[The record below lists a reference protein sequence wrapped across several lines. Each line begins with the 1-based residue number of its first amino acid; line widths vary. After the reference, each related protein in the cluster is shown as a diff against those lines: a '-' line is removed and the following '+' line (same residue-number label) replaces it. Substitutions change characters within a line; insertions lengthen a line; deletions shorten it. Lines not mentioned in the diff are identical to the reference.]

1 MKSLILVAA
10 TVLSLTASV
19 SAGGHNTEEVVCTGN
34 NDVCKGGNQSGPAVS
49 VPVTVPV
56 GKRTIMDLFRGAAVK
71 REAATVSQIAAQV
84 ASHSLDPSIKSAAIA
99 AGWTP
104 PSKRDL
110 GIVES
115 LVERATKGGAK
126 GGATGAAKGGAAGG
140 NITPAAAAAHL
151 SAGKPIPEP
160 IQKAAIAA
168 GWTPPGGKK
177 QATAGGKTGAATG
190 KKTGGAAGK
199 KTKPA
204 KRDGIYARE
213 AGLSHK
219 QVHSL
224 LHHMENN
231 PEAEEFVMNAIN
243 NDPNVEEFT
252 EKLAGKWLKAREV
265 IPVAYLAERDA
276 EAAAN
281 RAADASFNQ
290 FVEKRDA
297 LPEADADAEQ
307 HYFDERD
314 AYPEASFEIDER
326 EADPEAEA
334 YYQYFE
340 ERDAAPE
347 SWVYDYDY

>member
-1 MKSLILVAA
+1 MSARVATRVAQQFRCPSPFQLASEPSWTSSGALLV
-10 TVLSLTASV
+10 SQPF
-19 SAGGHNTEEVVCTGN
+19 VCL
-34 NDVCKGGNQSGPAVS
+34 PAVTNANI
-49 VPVTVPV
+49 PP
-56 GKRTIMDLFRGAAVK
+56 RLVK

-115 LVERATKGGAK
+115 LVERATKG
-126 GGATGAAKGGAAGG
+126 ATGAAKGGAAGG
-140 NITPAAAAAHL
+140 NITPAAAAAHV

-160 IQKAAIAA
+160 IKKAAIAA

-177 QATAGGKTGAATG
+177 QAKAGAKTGAAAD
-190 KKTGGAAGK
+190 KKTGAGGAGK
-199 KTKPA
+199 KTKAA

-213 AGLSHK
+213 AALSHK

-252 EKLAGKWLKAREV
+252 EKLAGKWLKAREL

-281 RAADASFNQ
+281 RAADASFTR
-290 FVEKRDA
+290 FVAKRDA
-297 LPEADADAEQ
+297 LPEAEAEAEQ

-314 AYPEASFEIDER
+314 AYPEVEFGIEQR
-326 EADPEAEA
+326 EADPEADA

-347 SWVYDYDY
+347 AWVYEYDY

>member
-1 MKSLILVAA
+1 MCMCAI
-10 TVLSLTASV
+10 
-19 SAGGHNTEEVVCTGN
+19 
-34 NDVCKGGNQSGPAVS
+34 
-49 VPVTVPV
+49 
-56 GKRTIMDLFRGAAVK
+56 TIANMPPRLVK

-84 ASHSLDPSIKSAAIA
+84 ASHSLDPSLKSAAIA

-110 GIVES
+110 H
-115 LVERATKGGAK
+115 LVERATK
-126 GGATGAAKGGAAGG
+126 GAAKGGAAGG
-140 NITPAAAAAHL
+140 AKGKAAGGEISTSAAVAHV
-151 SAGKPIPEP
+151 SAGKPIPEA

-177 QATAGGKTGAATG
+177 GGKAGQTGATTGKTGA
-190 KKTGGAAGK
+190 KKAKGS
-199 KTKPA
+199 

-213 AGLSHK
+213 AALSHK

-231 PEAEEFVMNAIN
+231 PEAEEFVVNAIN
-243 NDPNVEEFT
+243 NDPDVEEFT

-281 RAADASFNQ
+281 RAADAYFNQ
-290 FVEKRDA
+290 FLDKRDA
-297 LPEADADAEQ
+297 LPEADADAE

-314 AYPEASFEIDER
+314 AYPEAFLEIDER
-326 EADPEAEA
+326 DADPEAEA
-334 YYQYFE
+334 YWQDFE

-347 SWVYDYDY
+347 AWVYEYDY

>member
-1 MKSLILVAA
+1 MCNSVATA
-10 TVLSLTASV
+10 NVLPPL
-19 SAGGHNTEEVVCTGN
+19 
-34 NDVCKGGNQSGPAVS
+34 
-49 VPVTVPV
+49 
-56 GKRTIMDLFRGAAVK
+56 VK

-110 GIVES
+110 N
-115 LVERATKGGAK
+115 LVERATKGAAK
-126 GGATGAAKGGAAGG
+126 GGATGGTKGGAAGG
-140 NITPAAAAAHL
+140 NITPTVAVEHL
-151 SAGKPIPEP
+151 SAGKPVPEA

-177 QATAGGKTGAATG
+177 GGKAGAQGDTTGAKGAATS
-190 KKTGGAAGK
+190 KKAKA
-199 KTKPA
+199 A

-213 AGLSHK
+213 AALSHK

-224 LHHMENN
+224 LQHMENN
-231 PEAEEFVMNAIN
+231 PEAEEFVLNAIN
-243 NDPNVEEFT
+243 NDPNVEDFT
-252 EKLAGKWLKAREV
+252 EKLAAKWLKAREV
-265 IPVAYLAERDA
+265 IPLAYLAERDA

-281 RAADASFNQ
+281 RAADAYLTQ
-290 FVEKRDA
+290 MLDRRDA
-297 LPEADADAEQ
+297 DPEAE

-314 AYPEASFEIDER
+314 AEPEAFLEIEER
-326 EADPEAEA
+326 EADPEAEAEAEA

-347 SWVYDYDY
+347 EWVYEYDY